1 MMTNGVTEPP
11 VKEKM
16 CTQCGQLKPATLEHY
31 YKDNK
36 NADNLTTWCKV
47 CRKASAKLASARLRD
62 KKRNAKQQSV
72 VVATPHIAPVVPP
85 LLPLAPVI
93 KAGDYYFNPAAVA
106 LYDCSPAGEIIVV
119 MTTQE
124 TRLEP
129 IPNTPHKAI
138 TVHPIT
144 FRIKD
149 IEAVALRSALDN
161 IAVPLKEDHS
171 KDEQLYQEWDAAD
184 KRATVAEERVTEL
197 ESELAAI
204 KAKVEALF
212 R

>member
-1 MMTNGVTEPP
+1 MSNGIAEPP
-11 VKEKM
+11 VVEKV
-16 CTQCGQLKPATLEHY
+16 CPKCRQSKPATLEY
-31 YKDNK
+31 FYKDDK
-36 NADNLTTWCKV
+36 NADKLTYRCKV
-47 CRKASAKLASARLRD
+47 CRIERTKELRAQRR
-62 KKRNAKQQSV
+62 KERTTPHQPVIA
-72 VVATPHIAPVVPP
+72 ATPHTAPVAPP
-85 LLPLAPVI
+85 LLPLMPVI

-106 LYDCSPAGEIIVV
+106 LYDCALAGEITVV

-124 TRLEP
+124 TRLDP
-129 IPNTPHKAI
+129 IPNTIHKAI

-184 KRATVAEERVTEL
+184 KRATAAETRVTAL
-197 ESELAAI
+197 EAELAAI
-204 KAKVEALF
+204 KEKLGAIFK
-212 R
+212 